1 MTTTAHEAVAS
12 EKRSVDHH
20 DGPIRVFLVADV
32 CVYREL
38 LVDALASEGRIEVAG
53 STPADIAGMAIRMA
67 EPDVVLVDTS
77 SGSGPQRVWA
87 LAAGAP
93 AAKIVAVGIPDDESV
108 VLGLMEAGIAGY
120 ITAEQPLGELVEAVE
135 AAANGELKC
144 SPRVS
149 AVLARRVAAQKAEE
163 LRGSDAHRLT
173 QREREIAALIAEGLS
188 NKQIA
193 RRLSIER
200 ATAKNHVH
208 NILAKL
214 RVDHRG
220 EVATLFR
227 ASLLMLLT
235 AVAAANV
242 GVTGSRGAESGVDPS
257 WTPLVHCLPQ
267 PRPSRIA
274 PTAGDWALPRPRR
287 GDSMVRD
294 LRRTTVGERC

>member
-53 STPADIAGMAIRMA
+53 STPADVAGMAIRMA

-227 ASLLMLLT
+227 ASLLTLLT

-242 GVTGSRGAESGVDPS
+242 GVTWSRRAESGVDPS

-274 PTAGDWALPRPRR
+274 LPQGLGPAPTSEGGIPWC
-287 GDSMVRD
+287 GI
-294 LRRTTVGERC
+294 

>member
-12 EKRSVDHH
+12 ERGSDHD

-38 LVDALASEGRIEVAG
+38 LVDALASEDRIEVAG
-53 STPADIAGMAIRMA
+53 STPADVAGMAIRTT

-87 LAAGAP
+87 LAAAAP
-93 AAKIVAVGIPDDESV
+93 ASKIVAVGIPDDESV

-149 AVLARRVAAQKAEE
+149 AALARRVAAQKASE
-163 LRGSDAHRLT
+163 LRGSDDHRLT

-200 ATAKNHVH
+200 ATVKNHVH
-208 NILAKL
+208 NILTRL
-214 RVDHRG
+214 RVDHRE
-220 EVATLFR
+220 EVAMLFR
-227 ASLLMLLT
+227 AS
-235 AVAAANV
+235 V
-242 GVTGSRGAESGVDPS
+242 
-257 WTPLVHCLPQ
+257 
-267 PRPSRIA
+267 
-274 PTAGDWALPRPRR
+274 
-287 GDSMVRD
+287 
-294 LRRTTVGERC
+294 